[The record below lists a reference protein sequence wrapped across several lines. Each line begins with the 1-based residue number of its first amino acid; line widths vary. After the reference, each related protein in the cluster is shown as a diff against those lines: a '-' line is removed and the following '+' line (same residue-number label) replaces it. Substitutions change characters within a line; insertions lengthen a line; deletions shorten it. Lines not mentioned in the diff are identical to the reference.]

1 MRGTFFFC
9 FTANDSVLR
18 DESWERVADLWHNE
32 TDERRHL
39 KGQNKKKKKDD
50 ERREGDAVRRRRV
63 LRCFDDPRLEEQKKT
78 SFFGGGGLFIFLF
91 FSSSS
96 HRKIVSMSAWETG
109 STFSVVVLNESQ
121 ATEEKR
127 EGKERC
133 KLGEDTH
140 TWKKSNFFFQQ
151 KNSDEGGRE
160 GVGPA
165 RSSSTNG

>member
-1 MRGTFFFC
+1 MDATLSGCAGLASPLLIDARYVFFC

-78 SFFGGGGLFIFLF
+78 SFFGGGAFYFSFFFLF
-91 FSSSS
+91 FSSEN
-96 HRKIVSMSAWETG
+96 RFNVSVRDWFHV
-109 STFSVVVLNESQ
+109 FS
-121 ATEEKR
+121 
-127 EGKERC
+127 
-133 KLGEDTH
+133 
-140 TWKKSNFFFQQ
+140 
-151 KNSDEGGRE
+151 GRFE
-160 GVGPA
+160 
-165 RSSSTNG
+165 